1 MMRITGFRG
10 FLTIWAGQFASLFG
24 SGMTSFALTI
34 WIYQQTQS
42 PMSLT
47 LSAFFATFPMLVFG
61 PISGA
66 LADRFPRKLLLIA
79 SDFMAGLAT
88 LALLGV
94 YQSGY
99 LEVWHIYIAV
109 TIAGIADSIQVPAL
123 MGSVTLMVPQKHYS
137 RASGLQELAGT
148 ASSIFAPVAAASLL
162 ALTDLREILWI
173 DLGTFGLAI
182 LTLGIAHIPQPAE
195 TEIGKAAQGSLF
207 QDMLYGFK
215 FVLARPSLR
224 GLQAIWMSANL
235 FATTG
240 NVLIAALVLAR
251 TGGDQLVLSGVEAIL
266 SAGAV
271 VGGVVISAW
280 GGPRHKVRG
289 ALIAMALCGL
299 FGRMLFGLGRSFVTW
314 IPGAFFV
321 FFFIPILNGCLAP
334 VWLSKVAPDVQGR
347 VMSARITLSRA
358 MIPVGTLIAGPLAEQ
373 IFEPAMMPGGL
384 LVPVFGKLV
393 GTGPGAGMA
402 LLFMLTGILILALAP
417 LGFSIPAILEA
428 ETLLPDY
435 APQATRDQSNGCA
448 ST

>member
-1 MMRITGFRG
+1 
-10 FLTIWAGQFASLFG
+10 
-24 SGMTSFALTI
+24 
-34 WIYQQTQS
+34 
-42 PMSLT
+42 
-47 LSAFFATFPMLVFG
+47 
-61 PISGA
+61 
-66 LADRFPRKLLLIA
+66 
-79 SDFMAGLAT
+79 
-88 LALLGV
+88 
-94 YQSGY
+94 
-99 LEVWHIYIAV
+99 
-109 TIAGIADSIQVPAL
+109 
-123 MGSVTLMVPQKHYS
+123 
-137 RASGLQELAGT
+137 
-148 ASSIFAPVAAASLL
+148 
-162 ALTDLREILWI
+162 
-173 DLGTFGLAI
+173 
-182 LTLGIAHIPQPAE
+182 
-195 TEIGKAAQGSLF
+195 
-207 QDMLYGFK
+207 MLYGFQ

-224 GLQAIWMSANL
+224 GLQATWMSANL

-251 TGGDQLVLSGVEAIL
+251 TAGDQLVLSGVEAIL

-299 FGRMLFGLGRSFVTW
+299 FGRVLFGLGRGLVTW

-321 FFFIPILNGCLAP
+321 FFFITILNGCLAP
-334 VWLSKVAPDVQGR
+334 VWLSKVPPDVQGR

-373 IFEPAMMPGGL
+373 VFEPAMMPGGL
-384 LVPVFGKLV
+384 LVPLFGRLV

-417 LGFSIPAILEA
+417 LGFSIPAIREA

-435 APQATRDQSNGCA
+435 AAETAQDQSDGCT